1 MTVPLTPIENTVID
15 MAWDD
20 TVSFDMIKA
29 QTGLDE
35 GEVIRL
41 MRRALKPG
49 SFRVWRARVS
59 GRAAKHAVKGSAVRP
74 TTGQRPAEDAT
85 PSGPEESRTPDL

>member
-49 SFRVWRARVS
+49 SFRV
-59 GRAAKHAVKGSAVRP
+59 
-74 TTGQRPAEDAT
+74 
-85 PSGPEESRTPDL
+85 